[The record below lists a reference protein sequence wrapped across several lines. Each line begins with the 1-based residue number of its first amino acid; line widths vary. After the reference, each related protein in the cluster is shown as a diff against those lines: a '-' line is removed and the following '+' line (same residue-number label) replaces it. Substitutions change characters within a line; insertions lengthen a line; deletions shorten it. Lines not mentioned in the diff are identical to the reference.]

1 MSNNFETLPGMNNQL
16 CIQNNNRYNCVI
28 AMVEKAS
35 RSITNRISS
44 NRSLF
49 LAVVIAGIILPLTL
63 IIWLAVTQGTIDNV
77 LYGALRLPYLFFILV
92 IVAILI
98 MAITALSV
106 YPRNPVRI
114 AGLMLATMILA
125 VICILL
131 TVGLSLYIAIPYFSR
146 SNDTPP
152 QLIVS
157 GSPDDSD
164 TPSIYLTFWTKSPT
178 QNTIEYGIVN
188 GNEQFVLREDQPVN
202 RHWFQLAELEPG
214 EKYYYSVNGGIQSE
228 FKSFPDEGEAIRFAA
243 AGDSHFGK
251 PSSRNDLT
259 NAMLGYIKNPAN
271 DYSLFF
277 MLGDCVDL
285 GFMDRQWKQAFN
297 EISTCS
303 STIPVCYVAG
313 NHDTLFG
320 GLDLYKNYLCPPQNA
335 GENEN
340 CLWKRIDIGDVHF
353 IVLDVEWSD
362 GLFTPCQRQ
371 WLLEQLEDIPAED
384 WCIVMSH
391 TFYYCSGAHMDGWKW
406 YDNDYTIDS
415 LTPIFEEYDVDIVM
429 SGHKHQAEVL
439 QVNDVTYLVLGCFGS
454 PPDPERLYISPGSV
468 WYQQG
473 FYGFADIAVNEDE
486 ALITIRDSGNND
498 VFQTVVQR

>member
-1 MSNNFETLPGMNNQL
+1 MGKNTGSFVRK
-16 CIQNNNRYNCVI
+16 II
-28 AMVEKAS
+28 AGNK
-35 RSITNRISS
+35 N
-44 NRSLF
+44 LF
-49 LAVVIAGIILPLTL
+49 LAIVIAGIILPLIL
-63 IIWLAVTQGTIDNV
+63 IIWLAVTQGTIDNI

-92 IVAILI
+92 IVAIII
-98 MAITALSV
+98 MAIIILSR
-106 YPRNPVRI
+106 YYRNPGSMT
-114 AGLMLATMILA
+114 GLILTTVILA

-131 TVGLSLYIAIPYFSR
+131 TIGLSAYIAVPYLSR
-146 SNDTPP
+146 GGDTPP
-152 QLIVS
+152 QLIIS
-157 GSPDDSD
+157 GSPDESKI
-164 TPSIYLTFWTKSPT
+164 PSIYLIFWTENPT

-188 GNEQFVLREDQPVN
+188 GNEHFVLREEQPVN
-202 RHWFQLAELEPG
+202 RHWFQLVELEPG
-214 EKYYYSVNGGIQSE
+214 EKYYYSLNGGKQSE
-228 FKSFPDEGEAIRFAA
+228 FESLPDEGEIIRFAA

-251 PSSRNDLT
+251 SHSRNDLT
-259 NAMLGYIKNPAN
+259 NKMLEYIKNPAE
-271 DYSLFF
+271 DYAMFF
-277 MLGDCVDL
+277 VLGDCVDL

-303 STIPVCYVAG
+303 STVPVCYVAG

-320 GLDLYKNYLCPPQNA
+320 GLNLYKNYLCPPQYA

-362 GLFTPCQRQ
+362 GLFTTCQRQ

-391 TFYYCSGAHMDGWKW
+391 TFYYCSGDQMDGWKW

-415 LTPIFEEYDVDIVM
+415 LAPIFEEYDVDIVM

-439 QVNDVTYLVLGCFGS
+439 QVNDVTYLVLGCFGTS
-454 PPDPERLYISPGSV
+454 QDPERIYISPGSV
-468 WYQQG
+468 WYRQG
-473 FYGFADIAVNEDE
+473 FYGFTDIVVDE
-486 ALITIRDSGNND
+486 NDALITIRDSDNSA